1 MLSGEVGAGAFEWNG
16 ERRGAGRHATQLGKA
31 MVKDLDP
38 LPVRMRTPSQF
49 ILGMLAFLIVVG
61 LFGYALI
68 DQIRE
73 AFFSNPFING
83 TILGVLAVGILISF
97 SQILGLS
104 PAVRWLNG
112 VRRADMGVLVQSD
125 QPPPLMASLSMM
137 VDRDWGQVS
146 FAALAMRSILDSV
159 GGRLEEGRELMRYL
173 VGLLVFLG
181 LLGTFWGL
189 LQTIAAVGDTVGAL
203 NPDSNGTEDV
213 FGQLVA
219 GIQAPLSGMATAF
232 SSSLFGLASSL
243 VLGFLDV
250 QSSRAQNHFYNDLEE
265 WLSEATEISARVQP
279 RGDARYSIEEGFTPS
294 AASYQALE
302 TSMEGLRQDVRH
314 LSETLKQLA
323 ADADQS
329 RDTRK

>member
-1 MLSGEVGAGAFEWNG
+1 
-16 ERRGAGRHATQLGKA
+16 

-38 LPVRMRTPSQF
+38 IAVRMRTPVEF
-49 ILGMLAFLIVVG
+49 LTGMFAFLVIVG
-61 LFGYALI
+61 LFGYGLI

-73 AFFSNPFING
+73 AFQSNVWING
-83 TILGVLAVGILISF
+83 TIIGVLLVGILISF
-97 SQILGLS
+97 SQILSLS

-112 VRRADMGVLVQSD
+112 VRRADGGILVQSQ

-159 GGRLEEGRELMRYL
+159 GGRLDEGRELMRYL

-189 LQTIAAVGDTVGAL
+189 LQTISAVGQTVGAL
-203 NPDSNGTEDV
+203 SPDETGTQAV
-213 FGQLVA
+213 FSQLVA

-243 VLGFLDV
+243 VLGFLGCAIL
-250 QSSRAQNHFYNDLEE
+250 SRSKPFL
-265 WLSEATEISARVQP
+265 
-279 RGDARYSIEEGFTPS
+279 
-294 AASYQALE
+294 
-302 TSMEGLRQDVRH
+302 
-314 LSETLKQLA
+314 
-323 ADADQS
+323 
-329 RDTRK
+329 